1 MNEFETNGWICR
13 LRSRRWFLCCL
24 LLTGLQAAAC
34 SMNPV
39 SGLPEVTLVS
49 VEQEKKI
56 GAEEAKKVEA
66 QMGLLDD
73 PQFLPY
79 LDALGQRLAKES
91 PRQDMT
97 HQFHVA
103 DIAEPNAFALPGGYI
118 YVSRGLLALVNSE
131 DELAGVVGHEIGHV
145 AARHTVQRISRQGP
159 FAVVFG
165 IASGL
170 AGMVVPLAGNIIEGV
185 GDLTQGVLFS
195 PYSRGQETEADRVG
209 QEMAAKAGWDP
220 AALSVFLNSLERE
233 VELISKSKEPRKPR
247 FFDSHPATP
256 DRVKKTAEHA
266 KELKPASRAPISAT
280 HESFLARLDG
290 MVYGQRA
297 ANGVFEGHTFLHPD
311 MNFLVQFPETWQH
324 ENTPQKLVSAAP
336 NGEGAIIVAA
346 VAEGTDPMDGAR
358 EVEKKTKSDVVAKT
372 EKLTIGGLPAA
383 HTQIKAD
390 GKVTLDIT
398 WIAHGGL
405 IYQVAGLAPT
415 RQFETVQ
422 PLFYT
427 TAHSFR
433 PMTVTERDG
442 IKEKRIRLVKAREGE
457 SIEALAARTKSAWK
471 KEQIAVMNNLAVGD
485 QLKEGQVIKVTI
497 AELYESKKSK

>member
-1 MNEFETNGWICR
+1 MCR
-13 LRSRRWFLCCL
+13 LHGHRWLLSCL
-24 LLTGLQAAAC
+24 LLASLQATAC
-34 SMNPV
+34 SINPV
-39 SGLPEVTLVS
+39 SRWPEVTLIS

-73 PQFLPY
+73 AQFLSY

-91 PRQDMT
+91 PRQDVT
-97 HQFHVA
+97 YQFHVA
-103 DIAEPNAFALPGGYI
+103 DMAEPNAFAIPGGYV

-145 AARHTVQRISRQGP
+145 AARHTVQKISRQGP
-159 FAVVFG
+159 FAAVFG

-170 AGMVVPLAGNIIEGV
+170 AGLVVPFVGNIIGGI

-220 AALSVFLNSLERE
+220 AALSSFLNTLERE
-233 VELISKSKEPRKPR
+233 VELMSKEPRKPG

-256 DRVKKTAEHA
+256 DRVRKTAKYA

-280 HESFLARLDG
+280 HELFLARLDG
-290 MVYGQRA
+290 MVSGQRA
-297 ANGVFEGHTFLHPD
+297 ANGIFEGRTFLHPD
-311 MNFLVQFPETWQH
+311 LNFLVQFPETWQH

-336 NGEGAIIVAA
+336 NGEGAVIVGA
-346 VAEGTDPMDGAR
+346 VAEGTDPLDGAR

-390 GKVTLDIT
+390 GRVTLDIT

-415 RQFETVQ
+415 KQFDTLQ
-422 PLFYT
+422 PLFHSI
-427 TAHSFR
+427 AHSFR
-433 PMTVTERDG
+433 PLSASERAG
-442 IKEKRIRLVKAREGE
+442 IKEKRIRLVKAQAGE
-457 SIEALAARTKSAWK
+457 SIEALAARTNSAWK
-471 KEQIAVMNNLAVGD
+471 KEQITVMNNLVAGD
-485 QLKEGQVIKVTI
+485 QLKEGQVIKVAI
-497 AELYESKKSK
+497 AEPYESKTSR